1 MNNIEGLV
9 KRAKNIPV
17 LPQVSSKLLA
27 VFNDSGAE
35 AKDVIKIGFMGNLAS
50 PASLSSRA
58 AAQLAVDEMNT
69 AGGILGHKIELII
82 EDTKGE
88 IPKCVEMGARLILRS
103 KIHYI

>member
-1 MNNIEGLV
+1 MKKLQI
-9 KRAKNIPV
+9 
-17 LPQVSSKLLA
+17 VSAGFMVILFLLCTILTG
-27 VFNDSGAE
+27 GAE